1 MTLKEAQRKWDDA
14 IEMRC
19 RHKPYAMSEEILIA
33 SAERNSTKVLFML
46 IGKTS
51 SRIIYS
57 RMAAKEEAR
66 QLSLVPGTKVR
77 MLGIEAEIENL
88 KDTIFTV
95 THGPKY
101 QCGSWVVWLD
111 KYCGAYLCKYLE
123 KLDILEKEKV
133 Q

>member
-1 MTLKEAQRKWDDA
+1 MTLKEAQKKWEDA
-14 IEMRC
+14 IEMKC
-19 RHKPYAMSEEILIA
+19 MHKPYAVTTKILTA
-33 SAERNSTKVLFML
+33 SVARNGAKVLFMS

-57 RMAAKEEAR
+57 QMAAKEEAR

-95 THGPKY
+95 TLGPKF

-111 KYCGAYLCKYLE
+111 KYGGAYLCKCLE
-123 KLDILEKEKV
+123 KVEEKLK
-133 Q
+133 